1 MAGPA
6 SAVVNDQGA
15 VAAPPAAP
23 GDLTGRDRMTWN
35 VLVSWAGHVV
45 FIAAGFV
52 LPRFIDDHIGHAAL
66 GVWDFGWSL
75 VSYFALA
82 QVGLGSS
89 VNRYVARHRAEGDTA
104 ALNGTVSSVMCIQQV
119 AAALVLALT
128 WAGVTFTPSL
138 LHSADATLVAEARVV
153 VLCLGVALAI
163 QMAFDALRG
172 VITGCHRWD
181 LHNTIN
187 AGFHGATVA
196 AMLAA
201 LAVGGGLR
209 SLAVAHLVGTVG
221 AETARAIVAFRACP
235 ELRLSPRLFA
245 WRRARSVLTFGSKTV
260 LAVLS
265 VLLAYQTTSILIASH
280 LGLAAL
286 ALYARPV
293 ALVRHV
299 SAIVGK
305 LAFVLAPT
313 ASSMHAAGR
322 PRDVQELLLNAT
334 RYAVAIALPP
344 IIGLVVL
351 GDAVLSVWMGPRYA
365 DWPLVA
371 MLALGHL
378 TAIGHAP
385 VYSVLTALSR
395 HGWPAIMALGGALA
409 TAGLVALALGP
420 LDAGLFGAALGVVI
434 PSTLVGGILLPIY
447 ACRVLR
453 LPLGRFLAHA
463 WGRPLLCAVPF
474 TACLVAAR
482 FAFAGRP
489 GVAVLAGSAS
499 GAALLVAIYW
509 RWLLPGSAR
518 QRVRQRLARVL
529 GRLRR

>member
-15 VAAPPAAP
+15 VAAALAAP

-35 VLVSWAGHVV
+35 VLVSWGGHVV

-89 VNRYVARHRAEGDTA
+89 VNRFVARHRAEGDTA
-104 ALNGTVSSVMCIQQV
+104 ALNGTVSSVMCIQLV
-119 AAALVLALT
+119 VAALVLALT
-128 WAGVTFTPSL
+128 WAGVTFTDAL
-138 LHSADATLVAEARVV
+138 LRSAQTALVADAQVV
-153 VLCLGVALAI
+153 VLCLGAALAI

-181 LHNTIN
+181 LHNAIN

-201 LAVGGGLR
+201 LGVGGGLR
-209 SLAVAHLVGTVG
+209 SLAVAHLVGTVC
-221 AETARAIVAFRACP
+221 AETTRAFVAFRACP
-235 ELRLSPRLFA
+235 ELRISPRLFA

-260 LAVLS
+260 LAVLAL
-265 VLLAYQTTSILIASH
+265 LLAYQTTSILIASH

-286 ALYARPV
+286 AFYARPI

-299 SAIVGK
+299 SAIVEK

-313 ASSMHAAGR
+313 ASSMDAAGR
-322 PRDVQELLLNAT
+322 PRDVQELLQNAT

-344 IIGLVVL
+344 VIGLVVL
-351 GDAVLSVWMGPRYA
+351 GDAVLSVWMGPSYA
-365 DWPLVA
+365 RWALVA
-371 MLALGHL
+371 VLALGHL
-378 TAIGHAP
+378 IAIGHAP
-385 VYSVLTALSR
+385 VYSVLSALNR
-395 HGWPAIMALGGALA
+395 HGWPAMMGLGSALA

-420 LDAGLFGAALGVVI
+420 LDAGLPGVAVAVVI

-447 ACRVLR
+447 ACRVLQ
-453 LPLGRFLAHA
+453 LPLARFLKHA
-463 WGRPLLCAVPF
+463 WGRPLLCALPF
-474 TACLVAAR
+474 AACLVAAR

-499 GAALLVAIYW
+499 GAALLAAAYW
-509 RWLLPGSAR
+509 RWLLPRSAR
-518 QRVRQRLARVL
+518 HRVRARLAGAL